1 MITALE
7 KQDKP
12 GFPKI
17 WWVAIRPFA
26 LPASTMPVIFGTVLA
41 VTIGEAK
48 FNLIHFLGALFGMA
62 ALHTGANLLNDVFDY
77 KKGLDARVN
86 PVSGAIVRGWIST
99 RQATGAAA
107 LFFAMGI
114 AIGIKLVDAVG
125 MPVLWLGVLGVAIG
139 LLYSLGSVGL
149 KYHALGDP
157 AVFLN
162 FGILGSLGA
171 WTVQTGS
178 HSWIPAVWAIPMS
191 MLVVGILHSN
201 NWRDIKSDSDGGIST
216 MATLLGDRVSQFYYG
231 VMIFGPFAV
240 VLAIMGVSWFLGLGH
255 RMPLTF
261 LITLLA
267 LPLAV
272 GLMKKGSARHNASN
286 PLDFLALDGAT
297 AKLNLVFGLLCTGA
311 LGLHV
316 LVSQVCAG

>member
-1 MITALE
+1 MITSTE
-7 KQDKP
+7 TQGRP

-41 VTIGEAK
+41 VTIGEAGFDL
-48 FNLIHFLGALFGMA
+48 FNFICALFGMA

-77 KKGLDARVN
+77 KKELDARVN

-99 RQATGAAA
+99 RQATVAAA
-107 LFFAMGI
+107 LFFAVGI
-114 AIGIKLVDAVG
+114 ALGIRLVDVVG
-125 MPVLWLGVLGVAIG
+125 MPILWLGVVGVGIG

-178 HSWIPAVWAIPMS
+178 HSFIPAVWAIPMS
-191 MLVVGILHSN
+191 LLVMGILHAN
-201 NWRDIKSDSDGGIST
+201 NWRDIKSDSDGGIRT
-216 MATLLGDRVSQFYYG
+216 AANLMGDRASQIYYG
-231 VMIFGPFAV
+231 VLIFGPFAA
-240 VLAIMGVSWFLGLGH
+240 VLALVGASWLLELGP

-261 LITLLA
+261 LITLAA
-267 LPLAV
+267 LPLAF
-272 GLMKKGSARHNASN
+272 GLMKKGRARHNAAN

-297 AKLNLVFGLLCTGA
+297 AQLNLVFGLLCTGA

-316 LVSQVCAG
+316 LVGQLCS

>member
-1 MITALE
+1 MTTST
-7 KQDKP
+7 KTQDKP

-26 LPASTMPVIFGTVLA
+26 LPASTMPVVFGTVLA
-41 VTIGEAK
+41 VTIGGAGFDL
-48 FNLIHFLGALFGMA
+48 FNFICALFGMA

-77 KKGLDARVN
+77 KKELDARVN

-107 LFFAMGI
+107 LFFAVGI
-114 AIGIKLVDAVG
+114 ALGIRLVDVVG
-125 MPVLWLGVLGVAIG
+125 MPILWLGVVGVGIG

-178 HSWIPAVWAIPMS
+178 HSFIPAVWAIPMS
-191 MLVVGILHSN
+191 LLVMGILHAN
-201 NWRDIKSDSDGGIST
+201 NWRDIKSDSDGGIRT
-216 MATLLGDRVSQFYYG
+216 AANLMGDRASQTYYG
-231 VMIFGPFAV
+231 ILIFGPFAA
-240 VLAIMGVSWFLGLGH
+240 VLAIVGASWLLGLGP

-261 LITLLA
+261 LITLAA

-272 GLMKKGSARHNASN
+272 GLMKKGRARHNASN

-297 AKLNLVFGLLCTGA
+297 AQLNLVFGLLCTGA

-316 LVSQVCAG
+316 LVNHFCAG